1 MDPHEQT
8 SPRELLPP
16 IKDKIRNF
24 RHAEKHRKKRWLFKK
39 SQKKNPYQA
48 GKELLNSMSDAKCT
62 VDQLTLDKVKSAY
75 VEDKFYDAPLH
86 PLEGPH
92 HLLI

>member
-1 MDPHEQT
+1 
-8 SPRELLPP
+8 
-16 IKDKIRNF
+16 
-24 RHAEKHRKKRWLFKK
+24 
-39 SQKKNPYQA
+39 
-48 GKELLNSMSDAKCT
+48 MSDAKCT
-62 VDQLTLDKVKSAY
+62 VDQLTLGKVKSAY